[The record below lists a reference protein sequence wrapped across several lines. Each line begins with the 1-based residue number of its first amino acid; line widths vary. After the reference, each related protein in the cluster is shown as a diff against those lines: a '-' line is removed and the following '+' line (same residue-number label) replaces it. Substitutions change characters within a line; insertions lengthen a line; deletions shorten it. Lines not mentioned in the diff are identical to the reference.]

1 MVKNPALPPSPAGGR
16 SLDNPK
22 RFRHVF
28 FMADHTLKNILEES
42 HHRAQRDA
50 RNAARHTRWV
60 MEALQS
66 GPAKL
71 LLAADLGAAF
81 AHGIHRAKTRGR
93 IR

>member
-1 MVKNPALPPSPAGGR
+1 
-16 SLDNPK
+16 
-22 RFRHVF
+22 
-28 FMADHTLKNILEES
+28 MADHTLENTPEES

-71 LLAADLGAAF
+71 LLAADLEAAY
-81 AHGIHRAKTRGR
+81 AKGISQAKARGR
-93 IR
+93 NR